1 MLTLEETIVDTH
13 DDYNPWADC
22 VVGFNNDGDFVIR
35 YNFIDYDNR
44 SNCYTRD
51 AIIKKDNAW
60 EVARF
65 LKIHLTELPQ
75 HLEKKLGKPLDS
87 STATGVRNV
96 FEDVLNY
103 MAANK
108 GIYKLHRSDLQ
119 DTDIYL

>member
-51 AIIKKDNAW
+51 AIILNSATLFYKIN
-60 EVARF
+60 
-65 LKIHLTELPQ
+65 LKH
-75 HLEKKLGKPLDS
+75 
-87 STATGVRNV
+87 
-96 FEDVLNY
+96 
-103 MAANK
+103 
-108 GIYKLHRSDLQ
+108 
-119 DTDIYL
+119 